1 MLTEGIIRVL
11 PARLTPR
18 SRDAINEVDP
28 LASLKFAARFKD
40 VNAGDLAQAVV
51 KGYATS
57 GSDTKWPY
65 VYQRYV
71 KGH

>member
-1 MLTEGIIRVL
+1 MLTEGIIRIL

-40 VNAGDLAQAVV
+40 DNSGDLAQVV
-51 KGYATS
+51 F
-57 GSDTKWPY
+57 
-65 VYQRYV
+65 YQSKCLYSLFLC
-71 KGH
+71 KIS